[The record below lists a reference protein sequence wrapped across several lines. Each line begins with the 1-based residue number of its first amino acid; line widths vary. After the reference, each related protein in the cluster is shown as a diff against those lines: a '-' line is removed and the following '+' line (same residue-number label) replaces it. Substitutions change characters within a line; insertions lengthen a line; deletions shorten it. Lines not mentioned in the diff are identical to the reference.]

1 MDKALEQLRTQVF
14 GLCNCESR
22 IVVKVLSM
30 NLKLS
35 TYLSTIICCFK
46 RKIFKG
52 EREGKREQH
61 NFM

>member
-35 TYLSTIICCFK
+35 TYLSNNYLLLQEK
-46 RKIFKG
+46 
-52 EREGKREQH
+52 
-61 NFM
+61 NL